1 MTQDARERT
10 KWKVRLSGWVDGLP
24 SLIKR
29 PVKKLILE
37 TTFGILSSGTLKQSE
52 IARALKEP
60 CRLHHTQKRLS
71 RMLAHVSLIKQP
83 LLLPRQEAW
92 WWSRLFTAVREGRA
106 EEIEAIM
113 EHAPLITVP

>member
-1 MTQDARERT
+1 MSFDFSQVNLQYFIQARDLAKQDPELVATMLGIPDEMAR
-10 KWKVRLSGWVDGLP
+10 LLAGLTP
-24 SLIKR
+24 
-29 PVKKLILE
+29 
-37 TTFGILSSGTLKQSE
+37 
-52 IARALKEP
+52 KE
-60 CRLHHTQKRLS
+60 
-71 RMLAHVSLIKQP
+71 LAHVSLIKQP